1 MITTSHQRSSN
12 DEPTAVPTLW
22 ARTRAV
28 LRWPFTN
35 RFASVLWLA
44 LRLCLGWIWLQF
56 SLDKFQSG
64 WLRSDPIGA
73 IMQQIAKG
81 TLPVPLAFY
90 RDVARTLL
98 GLGVTPLISHVMP
111 FLELAVALA
120 FLSGVLVVPAAI
132 GSILLNVNI
141 LLSGIGVLKLDGRFV
156 VTEVLFILAW
166 RVVGMI
172 GVQQL
177 LGRGL
182 RAIRHGLH
190 PVLQPVPVPM
200 RRLHVRRRR

>member
-12 DEPTAVPTLW
+12 DEPTTVPTLW
-22 ARTRAV
+22 ARTRAM

-35 RFASVLWLA
+35 RLASVLWLA

-64 WLRSDPIGA
+64 WLSRDPIGA

-81 TLPVPLAFY
+81 TLLVPLAFY
-90 RDVARTLL
+90 HDVARMLL

-111 FLELAVALA
+111 FLELSVALA
-120 FLSGVLVVPAAI
+120 FLSGVLIVPAAI
-132 GSILLNVNI
+132 GSIVLNLNI
-141 LLSGIGVLKLDGRFV
+141 LLSGIGVLRLDGRFI
-156 VTEVLFILAW
+156 VTEILFVLAW
-166 RVVGMI
+166 RIVGMI

-182 RAIRHGLH
+182 WAIRHGLH
-190 PVLQPVPVPM
+190 PVPQPVSVPM
-200 RRLHVRRRR
+200 RHRHVRRRR

>member
-12 DEPTAVPTLW
+12 GKPTTVPTPW
-22 ARTRAV
+22 TRTRAV

-64 WLRSDPIGA
+64 WLSSDPIGA

-90 RDVARTLL
+90 HDVARTLI

-132 GSILLNVNI
+132 ASILLNVNI

-166 RVVGMI
+166 RVVGLI

-177 LGRGL
+177 LVRGL

-190 PVLQPVPVPM
+190 LEPQLVPVPV

>member
-1 MITTSHQRSSN
+1 
-12 DEPTAVPTLW
+12 
-22 ARTRAV
+22 V

-64 WLRSDPIGA
+64 WLSSDPIGA

-90 RDVARTLL
+90 REVARTLL

>member
-1 MITTSHQRSSN
+1 MIITPHQRSSN
-12 DEPTAVPTLW
+12 DEPTTVPTLW

-35 RFASVLWLA
+35 RFASLLWLA
-44 LRLCLGWIWLQF
+44 LRLCLGWVWLQF

-64 WLRSDPIGA
+64 WLTSDPIGA

-98 GLGVTPLISHVMP
+98 GLGVT
-111 FLELAVALA
+111 LA

-177 LGRGL
+177 LGRRL
-182 RAIRHGLH
+182 RAVRHTLR
-190 PVLQPVPVPM
+190 PARRVPALQPVPQPVRPA
-200 RRLHVRRRR
+200 RVRRR

>member
-1 MITTSHQRSSN
+1 MITTAHQRSSN
-12 DEPTAVPTLW
+12 DEPTTVPTLW

-64 WLRSDPIGA
+64 WLSSDPIGA

-90 RDVARTLL
+90 RDVVRTLL

-120 FLSGVLVVPAAI
+120 FFSGVLVVLAAF
-132 GSILLNVNI
+132 GNI

-156 VTEVLFILAW
+156 VTEILFILAW
-166 RVVGMI
+166 RIVGMI

-182 RAIRHGLH
+182 RAIGHGLH